1 MDQPKIE
8 RLLRIMMML
17 TGNIT
22 YTIPQLAKR
31 LHTSE
36 RTIYRYIETFREAGF
51 LIYREGDYFRIDK
64 ESKYLKDISDLIH
77 FSEEEAYILK
87 SAIENIDET
96 NLIKQNLKKKLA
108 SVYNYKMLAEVTT
121 HPKNK
126 NNVEKLAEAIKN
138 HQQII
143 LNNYQSANSNSV
155 QDRLVEPFKFTTNLV
170 QVWCFEPASQTNKL
184 FNIARIGA
192 ITLTDEPWHYEAE
205 HNAGYMDIFRIASNK
220 KLPVKLSLSLRA
232 ANLLIEEYPLAEL
245 YMSET
250 EENRWLLATDV
261 CSYEGV
267 GRFVLGLYDDIDL
280 IDSPKFQ
287 TYLNKRLTDFCNK
300 TAQQ

>member
-250 EENRWLLATDV
+250 EKNRWLLATDV

>member
-1 MDQPKIE
+1 MDQPKLE
-8 RLLRIMMML
+8 RLLRILMML
-17 TGNIT
+17 IENTT

-31 LHTSE
+31 LETSE
-36 RTIYRYIETFREAGF
+36 RTIYRYIDTFRDAGF
-51 LIYREGDYFRIDK
+51 LINREGDYFRIDK
-64 ESKYLKDISDLIH
+64 ASKQLKDISDLIH

-87 SAIENIDET
+87 SAIESIDET

-108 SVYNYKMLAEVTT
+108 SVYNYKMLAEITT

-138 HQQII
+138 HRQIV
-143 LNNYQSANSNSV
+143 LNNYHSANSNSV

-184 FNIARIGA
+184 FNIARIGD
-192 ITLTDEPWHYEAE
+192 ITLTDQPWHYEAE

-220 KLPVKLSLSLRA
+220 KLPIKLSLSLRA
-232 ANLLIEEYPLAEL
+232 ANLLMEEYPLAEL

-250 EENRWLLATDV
+250 EENRWLLATEV

-267 GRFVLGLYDDIDL
+267 GRFVLGLYDDINL

-287 TYLNKRLTDFCNK
+287 TYLNKRLTDFCKK
-300 TAQQ
+300 TPHQ

>member
-17 TGNIT
+17 TSNIT

-138 HQQII
+138 HEQII

-250 EENRWLLATDV
+250 EKNRWLLATDV

>member
-1 MDQPKIE
+1 MDQPKLE

-22 YTIPQLAKR
+22 YTIPQLSKR

-250 EENRWLLATDV
+250 GKNRWLLATDV

>member
-250 EENRWLLATDV
+250 GKNRWLLATDV